1 MIFSLVAMSA
11 LSQTIGGRPTLIV
24 GITID
29 QLRSDYIDLLQAR
42 FGEDGFKRLMRD
54 GAFLENVEFDVPGL
68 DIASGTAMLPTLP
81 AAIHLR
87 I

>member
-29 QLRSDYIDLLQAR
+29 QLRSDYIDLLQSH
-42 FGEDGFKRLMRD
+42 FGKTASSGFCAKAPILK
-54 GAFLENVEFDVPGL
+54 
-68 DIASGTAMLPTLP
+68 I
-81 AAIHLR
+81 
-87 I
+87 